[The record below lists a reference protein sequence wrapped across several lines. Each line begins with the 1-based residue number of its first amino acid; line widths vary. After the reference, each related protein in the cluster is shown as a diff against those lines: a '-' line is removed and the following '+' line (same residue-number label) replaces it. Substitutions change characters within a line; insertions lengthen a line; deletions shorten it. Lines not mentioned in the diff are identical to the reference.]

1 VVGKRRPRR
10 RLGFWYNLVVWIV
23 KPTLL
28 VLTRRDWRGV
38 ENVPAEGGLIIAA
51 NHVSEIDPLVIGHYL
66 IDLHRPPRFLAKAEL
81 FRKPPLKWIFEGAD
95 QIPVYRRAADAS
107 AAVAPAVDALRRGEC
122 VLIYPEG
129 SATRDPAMW
138 PMKARTG
145 VARIALEAGVPVVPV
160 AQWGPQQI
168 LPYKARRPKL
178 FPRRT
183 MQVLAGPPVD
193 LSEFAGKPLDAAL
206 LRAATDKVMHAI
218 AALLGELRGETPP
231 REFYDMKAQPS
242 VKESA

>member
-1 VVGKRRPRR
+1 M
-10 RLGFWYNLVVWIV
+10 RLGFWYGLVVCIV

-28 VLTRRDWRGV
+28 LLTRRDWRGT
-38 ENVPAEGGLIIAA
+38 EHVPAEGGVIIAV
-51 NHVSEIDPLVIGHYL
+51 NHVSEIDPLVVGHYL
-66 IDLHRPPRFLAKAEL
+66 IDRRRPPRFLAKAEL
-81 FRKPPLKWIFEGAD
+81 FRKPPLKWIVEGAQ

-145 VARIALEAGVPVVPV
+145 VARIALESGAPVVPV
-160 AQWGPQQI
+160 AQWGPQEI

-183 MQVLAGPPVD
+183 MHVVAGPPVD

-218 AALLGELRGETPP
+218 ADLLADVRGEPAP
-231 REFYDMKAQPS
+231 KEFYDMSAQPS

>member
-1 VVGKRRPRR
+1 M
-10 RLGFWYNLVVWIV
+10 GFWYALVVYLV
-23 KPTLL
+23 KPTL
-28 VLTRRDWRGV
+28 VLFTRRDWRGL
-38 ENVPAEGGLIIAA
+38 EHLPAEGGVIIAA

-66 IDLHRPPRFLAKAEL
+66 VNNHRLPRFLAKAEL

-95 QIPVYRRAADAS
+95 QIPVYRHAADAS
-107 AAVAPAVDALRRGEC
+107 AALAPAVEALHRGEC

-129 SATRDPAMW
+129 SATRDPQMW

-145 VARIALEAGVPVVPV
+145 VARIALMSGAPVVPV
-160 AQWGPQQI
+160 AQWGPQEI

-183 MQVLAGPPVD
+183 MHVLAGPPVD
-193 LSEFAGKPLDAAL
+193 LSEYAGKPMTAEL
-206 LRAATDKVMHAI
+206 LRAATDTVMHRI
-218 AALLGELRGETPP
+218 ADLLGELRGEAPP
-231 REFYDMKAQPS
+231 REFYDMKAHPS